1 MTSIALPFRIVNGRV
16 LTATDPSKV
25 VEQKILDVL
34 LTSNNERVMN
44 PRYGSDLYSML
55 FEIMDSNVLAD
66 FKVETMMDLRE
77 HVDSA
82 EIVDIQFQE
91 TNLLGSSEYNTTLQV
106 TVVYRIPPG
115 NTNSVTFSVSS

>member
-1 MTSIALPFRIVNGRV
+1 MTSIALPFSIVNGRV
-16 LTATDPSKV
+16 AVASDPVKV

-44 PRYGSDLYSML
+44 PRYGSDIYSML
-55 FEIMDSNVLAD
+55 FEIMDSAVLGD
-66 FKVETMMDLRE
+66 FKVETLMDLRE

-91 TNLLGSSEYNTTLQV
+91 TSLEGSTDYNTTLQV